1 MGNHR
6 PLPYEGLHFSKN
18 DPRNGTLSGVVTAV
32 VSLLIAVAF
41 LVGCAFLVTQLG
53 LPVRYTEDGSSVF
66 GMLKMIAGGL
76 LP

>member
-18 DPRNGTLSGVVTAV
+18 DPKSGTLSGVITAV
-32 VSLLIAVAF
+32 ISLLIAVAF
-41 LVGCAFLVTQLG
+41 LVGCALLATQFG

-66 GMLKMIAGGL
+66 GMLKTIAGGL
-76 LP
+76 LS